1 MQIKSLCSLAV
12 MALFAGCGGGGGSD
26 GGTSPQ
32 PVEPV
37 AKKAPALCPTNDNG
51 ANYDCPAMS
60 GFNGDESTTISTQG
74 NARVERIEFAQL
86 HLKQPDSQYFV
97 AVANRDALIRVVVTA
112 DAGQNNLKAPALKL
126 TLTNQDT
133 GVQVMQTTLH
143 PATSQ
148 MVLPITGDA
157 VDAARGNTTVP
168 DFYRSYLYR
177 LPAAN
182 LPAANL
188 PAANLQL
195 KAEIDTIASGLQDSV
210 FIDNAKVVNL
220 KPVAVPTLKL
230 VTVPI
235 QVSGTV
241 PKMPNPDFIR
251 KLMSKYLP
259 ISDVQ
264 IRQHEPFIVA
274 DWVFNGVKPA
284 DYQGGWFV
292 SLGRINWDTQGGEF
306 ALLPQQESNNSE
318 HYVGFVN
325 GRAGGSTNP
334 QSGTIVMQDELA
346 YEPDYA
352 VLPHEFLHVL
362 NFPHD
367 KACGATLGLDQ
378 PDVYPYPNGGLGGVW
393 GIEINENAT
402 RISLKSPAKY
412 SSLMGY
418 CVNRFTSDYHAYE
431 FVNRFRQ

>member
-26 GGTSPQ
+26 VGTSPQ

-37 AKKAPALCPTNDNG
+37 AKKAPALCPTNDSG

-97 AVANRDALIRVVVTA
+97 AVANREALIRVVVTA

-126 TLTNQDT
+126 TLTNQDS
-133 GVQVMQTTLH
+133 GVQVMQTTLQ

-157 VDAARGNTTVP
+157 VDAARGNATVP

-182 LPAANL
+182 LPAAH
-188 PAANLQL
+188 LQI
-195 KAEIDTIASGLQDSV
+195 KAEIDPIASGLQDSV
-210 FIDNAKVVNL
+210 FVDNVKAVNL

-235 QVSGTV
+235 YVGGTKPTIPSDDMLKMVLLKFLPVSII
-241 PKMPNPDFIR
+241 NIR
-251 KLMSKYLP
+251 H
-259 ISDVQ
+259 
-264 IRQHEPFIVA
+264 REPFLVA
-274 DWVFNGVKPA
+274 DSVLNGNTALSYSFGPTTA
-284 DYQGGWFV
+284 I
-292 SLGRINWDTQGGEF
+292 GRINWDQQGGGF
-306 ALLPQQESNNSE
+306 ALLPSTDGSSDE
-318 HYVGFVN
+318 HYIGFVS
-325 GRAGGSTNP
+325 GRVGGSTNFP
-334 QSGTIVMQDELA
+334 FRTIVIQDSIE
-346 YEPDYA
+346 YENDQA
-352 VLPHEFLHVL
+352 VLPHELLHVF

-367 KACGATLGLDQ
+367 LACGATMGSDQ
-378 PDVYPYPNGGLGGVW
+378 TVTYPYPNGELGGIW
-393 GIEINENAT
+393 GADIVTSNSIFT
-402 RISLKSPAKY
+402 LKSPHKY

-418 CVNRFTSDYHAYE
+418 CNQKFTSDFHVSE
-431 FVNRFRQ
+431 LISKLM